1 MKAAQLRQSILQ
13 SAVQGKLVPQDPRDE
28 PASDLLARIRAEKA
42 QLLKQGEIKKE
53 KSLPPVEE
61 DKPPFALPSGWSWCR
76 LGELASKV
84 GAGST
89 PTGGRNVYS
98 PIGIKFLRSQNVYN
112 SGLVLQNV
120 AFISDSL
127 HKKMSGSEVQAHD
140 ILLNITGASIG
151 RSCIVP
157 EDFDAANVNQ
167 HVCIIR
173 LIDHNL
179 INFIHLLLI
188 SPVLQQT
195 IMNAQVGVSREGLS
209 AEKIKHFLVPL
220 PPLAEQHRIVAKSN
234 LFMSMCDELEA
245 AEKEFASLEANLAEY
260 LPKSILQ
267 AAVRGKLVPQ
277 CIHDEPASEL
287 LKRIQAE
294 KSRLIKSGKLKKE
307 KPLPPISEEEIPYD
321 LPDGWEWCRL
331 GEIICLL
338 SGRDLETKMFNDT
351 GHGIPYITGASCIND
366 GYILITRWTETP
378 ITISIFDDLIIS
390 CKGTIGKLAFNKI
403 GDCHIAR
410 QLMAIRFFSKA
421 VEKKFVKLFLAS
433 YVNNLII
440 QAKSMI
446 PGISREDVLFAPLP
460 LPPLAEQQ
468 RIVAKIDELITLCE
482 QLKNIDP
489 DSALPLPDMQ
499 QLLPPLEIPPSSE
512 LEEQYAMAAR
522 GDVSTTET
530 KEHRQAIEDL
540 FGDGADG

>member
-1 MKAAQLRQSILQ
+1 
-13 SAVQGKLVPQDPRDE
+13 
-28 PASDLLARIRAEKA
+28 
-42 QLLKQGEIKKE
+42 
-53 KSLPPVEE
+53 
-61 DKPPFALPSGWSWCR
+61 
-76 LGELASKV
+76 
-84 GAGST
+84 
-89 PTGGRNVYS
+89 
-98 PIGIKFLRSQNVYN
+98 
-112 SGLVLQNV
+112 
-120 AFISDSL
+120 
-127 HKKMSGSEVQAHD
+127 
-140 ILLNITGASIG
+140 
-151 RSCIVP
+151 
-157 EDFDAANVNQ
+157 
-167 HVCIIR
+167 
-173 LIDHNL
+173 
-179 INFIHLLLI
+179 
-188 SPVLQQT
+188 
-195 IMNAQVGVSREGLS
+195 
-209 AEKIKHFLVPL
+209 
-220 PPLAEQHRIVAKSN
+220 
-234 LFMSMCDELEA
+234 
-245 AEKEFASLEANLAEY
+245 
-260 LPKSILQ
+260 
-267 AAVRGKLVPQ
+267 
-277 CIHDEPASEL
+277 
-287 LKRIQAE
+287 
-294 KSRLIKSGKLKKE
+294 
-307 KPLPPISEEEIPYD
+307 
-321 LPDGWEWCRL
+321 
-331 GEIICLL
+331 
-338 SGRDLETKMFNDT
+338 MFNHN
-351 GHGIPYITGASCIND
+351 GHVIPYITGASCIND
-366 GYILITRWTETP
+366 GDILITRWTETP

-540 FGDGADG
+540 HIPHDPSVSAWVSVSIGGVTVIPETEKSYASYLKIADTMLYDAKKSGRNRVIWADEKMKKKKEK

>member
-1 MKAAQLRQSILQ
+1 
-13 SAVQGKLVPQDPRDE
+13 
-28 PASDLLARIRAEKA
+28 
-42 QLLKQGEIKKE
+42 
-53 KSLPPVEE
+53 
-61 DKPPFALPSGWSWCR
+61 
-76 LGELASKV
+76 
-84 GAGST
+84 
-89 PTGGRNVYS
+89 
-98 PIGIKFLRSQNVYN
+98 
-112 SGLVLQNV
+112 
-120 AFISDSL
+120 
-127 HKKMSGSEVQAHD
+127 
-140 ILLNITGASIG
+140 
-151 RSCIVP
+151 
-157 EDFDAANVNQ
+157 
-167 HVCIIR
+167 
-173 LIDHNL
+173 
-179 INFIHLLLI
+179 
-188 SPVLQQT
+188 
-195 IMNAQVGVSREGLS
+195 
-209 AEKIKHFLVPL
+209 
-220 PPLAEQHRIVAKSN
+220 
-234 LFMSMCDELEA
+234 MCDELEA

-366 GYILITRWTETP
+366 GDILITRWTETP